1 MASIKSSGDTT
12 LATINYKVTSS
23 DLSFDNSYYFA
34 SSNTSSNFNVYYW
47 TGSAWSSKYTQ
58 TKSGNFGHQIA
69 CTWDGDRFVVGSPH
83 ENKVYVYHS
92 PGGTGSQK
100 WTHNASGQETSPTV
114 HTISCPDSSTTG
126 RRFGWSVA
134 IAKDLGNHIII
145 GAPGD
150 FTQSDSDGQKRG
162 KVYVYE
168 FNGSTWSKTFDK
180 TDSGAHTDVSNAGS
194 SVSISEPE
202 IQLKESSATSGQAF
216 YQVNNASPQFGFYVD
231 ISGYAEYIAIGVPGT
246 PIGLLNS
253 TNLDGYSGS
262 DSIDRTGGNSD
273 YFENTAQLGCVACY
287 KTSNTNKSWAS
298 NTSLH
303 GKPVRGQTEMS
314 WTSGLIGDNSSN
326 TVIWDFTALGTT
338 CKISLDGN
346 RLIGGSPRYSYP
358 GKQQSP
364 NFGRLDAW
372 NYSTTDSDW
381 VLGKGR
387 VVGNRPGNRLGMN
400 IAVDYTGQ
408 RVAALYMKEPTE
420 YATNTSNYDGQSG
433 IMIFDWNG
441 NGFYEVVPEV
451 QTNLGSNGDHTYGSV
466 AISKGDTVAA
476 TAYNLTTNGTAT
488 FYFYKLTG
496 GYDGNSLVGGYCAA
510 DAFLVGPNDGS
521 TENTFKKQI
530 KFGGTFFDNDYENT
544 TIENRIYHFDP
555 NNTDGNQQ
563 GFSEL
568 LVSKKTGADA
578 PDMIRFKSNE
588 FRIDTYINQTS
599 TNTNQFYTSAD
610 GEYDHHPALTMNI
623 AGNFKLNPE
632 FLLKDTSLTSGN
644 ATQKLQSGI
653 ENTQCETKALLDVEG
668 DIFGRR
674 RINAGYKFGQEILGR
689 KWPWQILY
697 DTRSAHT
704 KRDNNLY
711 SNTFNEFNSSASY
724 KHGRVYSK
732 GVGSGTGNITHYE
745 SEGAIT
751 LPNTDFRILNND
763 WTVAKSIGGNGISGS
778 FWFKLKNEH
787 STYSSDA
794 TVISYG
800 DPHATNHNGFRFQVT
815 STTIQFNFGN
825 GIIKPSSNY
834 SLTQHKWYHIYYAFK
849 PNSITSWA
857 SSSSSTRFYLWI
869 NGIEYSGSL
878 LLTGSNLSNASGY
891 SGKHYIG
898 SPLNDS
904 ATNIYIGMVAHYN
917 SHIYQQ
923 FHGTADNYIGQFANV
938 SEMYNWGSPGQ
949 KLAVGG
955 DAYIQNRLSINHGH
969 SPKAAL
975 DVVGDVEII
984 GDINF
989 TGDLKH
995 NGDQNLDLEPVY
1007 INKTQS
1013 SNNPPLKVS
1022 ASTTHDTTTSNGIL
1036 LKGNT
1041 PDKPAIIA
1049 IEVDNALAGNA
1060 LVSWNTNQ
1068 AGGGWCMGADNN
1080 AGDKLKIANSA
1091 SALQSDTHMEFSSSG
1106 TDFKKAI
1113 LANGSVGTNGQVL
1126 TSSGGGTV
1134 SWADSGGGG
1143 SSLWTELS
1151 DGGTSHPT
1159 SGMTSS
1165 TSGNPQYQ
1173 ASASTYLGGLG
1184 GSGLGD
1190 AWRAFNG
1197 SIGDEGWHAASSRY
1211 STTTGNY
1218 TGSDSTTY
1226 NGSSSVSGDWIEL
1239 TTPTQTPPATGISM
1253 NEVQI
1258 APRTG
1263 YLNRCAGDGMI
1274 LGRYNGSSTYDL
1286 IHSFTNKTYT
1296 NGNYTS
1302 ITFPSSNAYRYFRIV
1317 ITKLSGSVGES
1328 VLNISEIKFI
1338 TSNSINR
1345 PGANVGIGIPS
1356 PSYKLEVAGDIN
1368 ITGSDSFLRKNGN
1381 KIPEWTQTPSS
1392 TTDVY
1397 RLGKVGIGTSSPG
1410 STLDVD
1416 GDINISTGSSFK
1428 INGVA
1433 QNFNT
1438 GSSLSGTDTFEWGAG
1453 VSGKHTNAGKIGY
1466 SFNRSGAGANDELDI
1481 IGAGT
1486 TTYGRYIRLYDKI
1499 GVGDNSASNTVPR
1512 TACINVRPYGHSNPD
1527 YNGLYIY
1534 TPTDTGAQ
1542 DAIVACRTG
1551 GSGGGDP
1558 YISFDVK
1565 DQNGWCWGI
1574 DNSDDDK
1581 MKLGANWDSLAND
1594 TKMTIDRSGN
1604 VGIGTS
1610 SPNSPLH
1617 IYEETGSSRSSTSGT
1632 LVLEHNDSGG
1642 SSCIVFPSKRNYNS
1656 DYGYIQ
1662 FEDSTSSGDEKSRL
1676 IIGTENDGPGSNE
1689 DNVILSPTGK
1699 VGIKTNTPQRTLD
1712 VDGDSR
1718 FDAGV
1723 HLNWSSP
1730 TLYLQD
1736 TDSRS
1741 SMIHC
1746 NSSYFY
1752 ILRGSGNNSTSWSA
1766 YNSRWPLQIN
1776 LGNND
1781 FSIGGGCYS
1790 VSYHTHSDARIK
1802 KDIVD
1807 IDDTSALE
1815 KLRLLQPKTY
1825 KYRNEDNGTDTVY
1838 GFIAQDVSNVLP
1850 YAVSIKADPV
1860 PTILSSS
1867 NVTALTDTSV
1877 QLTLDKTIPDDI
1889 NLTNTS
1895 NISITVDGIGN
1906 YICPVISTT
1915 GNNII
1920 TIEKTSELSN
1930 ITSTST
1936 AYIFGEHVQ
1945 DFHNLK
1951 KDAIFTV
1958 ATAALQEVDRQLQ
1971 AEKTKVATLETQVA
1985 NLLARVTALENA

>member
-12 LATINYKVTSS
+12 LNTINYKVTSS

-47 TGSAWSSKYTQ
+47 SGSAWSSKYTQ

-92 PGGTGSQK
+92 PGGSGSQR
-100 WTHNASGQETSPTV
+100 WTHNANGDVTSPTV
-114 HTISCPDSSTTG
+114 YTISCPDSSTTG

-150 FTQSDSDGQKRG
+150 FGQSDSDGQKRG
-162 KVYVYE
+162 KVYIYE

-194 SVSISEPE
+194 SVTISEPE

-262 DSIDRTGGNSD
+262 GSVNRTGTGSD
-273 YFENTAQLGCVACY
+273 YFENTAQLGCVVCY

-314 WTSGLIGDNSSN
+314 WTSGLISDNSSN
-326 TVIWDFTALGTT
+326 TVIWDFNQLGIT
-338 CKISLDGN
+338 CKISLDGT
-346 RLIGGSPRYSYP
+346 RLIGGSPRYSFP

-400 IAVDYTGQ
+400 IAIDYTGQ
-408 RVAALYMKEPTE
+408 RVAALFMKEPTE
-420 YATNTSNYDGQSG
+420 YATNSSNYDGQSG
-433 IMIFDWNG
+433 IMVFDWNG
-441 NGFYEVVPEV
+441 NGFYEVIPEV

-466 AISKGDTVAA
+466 AISRGDVIAA

-530 KFGGTFFDNDYENT
+530 KFGGTFFDNYYENT
-544 TIENRIYHFDP
+544 TIENRIYHFDE

-578 PDMIRFKSNE
+578 PDMIRFKANE
-588 FRIDTYINQTS
+588 FRIDTYVNQTT

-632 FLLKDTSLTSGN
+632 FLLKDTSLTTGN
-644 ATQKLQSGI
+644 DTQRIQSGI

-787 STYSSDA
+787 STYPSTGA
-794 TVISYG
+794 TVVSYG
-800 DPHATNHNGFRFQVT
+800 DPHADDHDGFRFQVT
-815 STTIQFNFGN
+815 STTIQFNFGD

-834 SLTQHKWYHIYYAFK
+834 SLTKWKWYHIYYAFK

-857 SSSSSTRFYLWI
+857 NGSSTQFYLWI
-869 NGIEYSGSL
+869 NGIEYSGNS

-923 FHGTADNYIGQFANV
+923 FHGTNDNYIGQFANV

-1013 SNNPPLKVS
+1013 TDNPPLKVL

-1041 PDKPAIIA
+1041 ADKPAIIA

-1068 AGGGWCMGADNN
+1068 TGGGWCMGADNN

-1091 SALQSDTHMEFSSSG
+1091 SALQTDTHMEFSSSG

-1113 LANGSVGTNGQVL
+1113 LANGSAGTNGQVL

-1134 SWADSGGGG
+1134 SWEDSGGGGG

-1173 ASASTYLGGLG
+1173 ASASTYMGGLG

-1197 SIGDEGWHAASSRY
+1197 TIGDEGWHAASSRY

-1239 TTPTQTPPATGISM
+1239 TTPTQSPPATGISI

-1317 ITKLSGSVGES
+1317 VTKLSGSVGDS

-1381 KIPEWTQTPSS
+1381 KIPEWTQTPNS

-1397 RLGKVGIGTSSPG
+1397 RHGNVGIGEAYPSYNLEVDGTVNITSGLRANGSAGSNGQVLTSSGGGAMSWTTP
-1410 STLDVD
+1410 
-1416 GDINISTGSSFK
+1416 SS
-1428 INGVA
+1428 GGGG
-1433 QNFNT
+1433 
-1438 GSSLSGTDTFEWGAG
+1438 GSSLSGTNTFEWGTG
-1453 VSGKHTNAGKIGY
+1453 VSGKETNAGKIGY
-1466 SFNRSGAGANDELDI
+1466 STWSTGTNDALDI
-1481 IGAGT
+1481 VGAGT
-1486 TTYGRYIRLYDKI
+1486 STTNRAVRIWDK
-1499 GVGDNSASNTVPR
+1499 
-1512 TACINVRPYGHSNPD
+1512 
-1527 YNGLYIY
+1527 L
-1534 TPTDTGAQ
+1534 
-1542 DAIVACRTG
+1542 
-1551 GSGGGDP
+1551 
-1558 YISFDVK
+1558 
-1565 DQNGWCWGI
+1565 
-1574 DNSDDDK
+1574 
-1581 MKLGANWDSLAND
+1581 
-1594 TKMTIDRSGN
+1594 
-1604 VGIGTS
+1604 GIGTS
-1610 SPNSPLH
+1610 SPEAHIHTYIGDHGESNVYIQAYSDSSGNRAALFLGTPHYNDSNSQPKCAIIADAVGWSRADLH
-1617 IYEETGSSRSSTSGT
+1617 FCVEGTANNGSAYRASTSNSRMMIHSTSGRVGIGT
-1632 LVLEHNDSGG
+1632 TSPTQGLLVVSGSG
-1642 SSCIVFPSKRNYNS
+1642 SGQNLSYAIL
-1656 DYGYIQ
+1656 
-1662 FEDSTSSGDEKSRL
+1662 STSGV
-1676 IIGTENDGPGSNE
+1676 N
-1689 DNVILSPTGK
+1689 TG
-1699 VGIKTNTPQRTLD
+1699 Q
-1712 VDGDSR
+1712 
-1718 FDAGV
+1718 
-1723 HLNWSSP
+1723 
-1730 TLYLQD
+1730 
-1736 TDSRS
+1736 
-1741 SMIHC
+1741 
-1746 NSSYFY
+1746 
-1752 ILRGSGNNSTSWSA
+1752 SGNQYYGIYATNRVAGWA
-1766 YNSRWPLQIN
+1766 FHA
-1776 LGNND
+1776 
-1781 FSIGGGCYS
+1781 FS
-1790 VSYHTHSDARIK
+1790 DRRIK
-1802 KDIVD
+1802 KNISDIND
-1807 IDDTSALE
+1807 SSALD
-1815 KLRLLQPKTY
+1815 KIRLLEPKIY
-1825 KYRNEDNGTDTVY
+1825 NYIDEKQQGTDTVY
-1838 GFIAQDVSNVLP
+1838 GFIAQEVANVLP
-1850 YAVSIKADPV
+1850 YAVTVGEGDIPN
-1860 PTILSSS
+1860 ILTNS
-1867 NVTALTDTSV
+1867 NVSVTSDSNVLELRLDTTV
-1877 QLTLDKTIPDDI
+1877 EGLTLS
-1889 NLTNTS
+1889 NTS
-1895 NISITVDGIGN
+1895 NINITTDNNQYLTV
-1906 YICPVISTT
+1906 PVLSFS
-1915 GNNII
+1915 GSNVI
-1920 TIEKTSELSN
+1920 TIQNSDKFTN
-1930 ITSTST
+1930 VTG
-1936 AYIFGEHVQ
+1936 AYIHGEHIQ
-1945 DFHNLK
+1945 DFNNLN
-1951 KDAIFTV
+1951 KDAIWAV
-1958 ATAALQEVDRQLQ
+1958 STAALQEVDRQLQ
-1971 AEKTKVATLETQVA
+1971 TEKTKVATLETQVA
-1985 NLLARVTALENA
+1985 DLLARVTALENA

>member
-12 LATINYKVTSS
+12 LNTINYKVTSS

-47 TGSAWSSKYTQ
+47 SGSAWSSKYTQ

-92 PGGTGSQK
+92 PGGSGSQR
-100 WTHNASGQETSPTV
+100 WTHNANGDVTSPTI

-150 FTQSDSDGQKRG
+150 FGQSDSDGQKRG

-194 SVSISEPE
+194 SVTISEPE

-262 DSIDRTGGNSD
+262 SSIDRTGGNSD
-273 YFENTAQLGCVACY
+273 YFENTAQLGCVVCY

-326 TVIWDFTALGTT
+326 TVIWDFNQLGIT

-346 RLIGGSPRYSYP
+346 RLIGGSPRYSFP

-400 IAVDYTGQ
+400 IAIDYTGQ
-408 RVAALYMKEPTE
+408 RVAALFMKQPTE
-420 YATNTSNYDGQSG
+420 YSSGGGQGNSG
-433 IMIFDWNG
+433 IMVFDWNG
-441 NGFYEVVPEV
+441 NGFYEVIPEV

-466 AISKGDTVAA
+466 AISKGDVIAA

-530 KFGGTFFDNDYENT
+530 KFGGTFFDNYYENT
-544 TIENRIYHFDP
+544 TIENRIYHFDE

-578 PDMIRFKSNE
+578 PDMIRFKANE
-588 FRIDTYINQTS
+588 FRIDTYVNQTS
-599 TNTNQFYTSAD
+599 TNQNHFYTSAD

-632 FLLKDTSLTSGN
+632 FLLKDTSLTSGTT
-644 ATQKLQSGI
+644 AQKIQSGI

-751 LPNTDFRILNND
+751 LPDTDFRILNND
-763 WTVAKSIGGNGISGS
+763 SYVVKSIGSNGISGS

-800 DPHATNHNGFRFQVT
+800 DPHATDHDGFRFQVT
-815 STTIQFNFGN
+815 STTIQFNFGD

-834 SLTQHKWYHIYYAFK
+834 SLTKWKWYHIYYAFK

-869 NGIEYSGSL
+869 NGIEYSGNL

-891 SGKHYIG
+891 NGKHYIG

-923 FHGTADNYIGQFANV
+923 FHDTADNYVGQFANV
-938 SEMYNWGSPGQ
+938 FEMYNWGSPGQ

-1013 SNNPPLKVS
+1013 TNNPPLKVLAS
-1022 ASTTHDTTTSNGIL
+1022 ATENATTSNGIL
-1036 LKGNT
+1036 ISQTGT
-1041 PDKPAIIA
+1041 AGEHAIMA
-1049 IEVDNALAGNA
+1049 IQVAGANSGDPF
-1060 LVSWNTNQ
+1060 VSWDNSVT
-1068 AGGGWCMGADNN
+1068 GWSMGIDNDDN
-1080 AGDKLKIANSA
+1080 DKLKIANSA
-1091 SALQSDTHMEFSSSG
+1091 SALDSGTHMEFSSSG

-1113 LANGSVGTNGQVL
+1113 LANGSAGTSGQVL
-1126 TSSGGGTV
+1126 TSSGPGGTV
-1134 SWADSGGGG
+1134 SWTTPSSGGSSFNGEIADYITHTDDANTYFGFPSDDTFMIKTNGTERLRANSSGNIGIGTASPGYKLDVDGDINMSSGSSLRINGVAQSFGGGGG
-1143 SSLWTELS
+1143 SSTWT
-1151 DGGTSHPT
+1151 T
-1159 SGMTSS
+1159 SGS
-1165 TSGNPQYQ
+1165 
-1173 ASASTYLGGLG
+1173 
-1184 GSGLGD
+1184 
-1190 AWRAFNG
+1190 
-1197 SIGDEGWHAASSRY
+1197 
-1211 STTTGNY
+1211 
-1218 TGSDSTTY
+1218 
-1226 NGSSSVSGDWIEL
+1226 
-1239 TTPTQTPPATGISM
+1239 
-1253 NEVQI
+1253 
-1258 APRTG
+1258 
-1263 YLNRCAGDGMI
+1263 
-1274 LGRYNGSSTYDL
+1274 
-1286 IHSFTNKTYT
+1286 
-1296 NGNYTS
+1296 
-1302 ITFPSSNAYRYFRIV
+1302 
-1317 ITKLSGSVGES
+1317 
-1328 VLNISEIKFI
+1328 
-1338 TSNSINR
+1338 
-1345 PGANVGIGIPS
+1345 
-1356 PSYKLEVAGDIN
+1356 
-1368 ITGSDSFLRKNGN
+1368 
-1381 KIPEWTQTPSS
+1381 
-1392 TTDVY
+1392 DVY
-1397 RLGKVGIGTSSPG
+1397 RSSGKVGIGTSSPG
-1410 STLDVD
+1410 APLDVRSSGSD
-1416 GDINISTGSSFK
+1416 PATNGILVYNDTNSSGQDSILTLQVGGSS
-1428 INGVA
+1428 
-1433 QNFNT
+1433 
-1438 GSSLSGTDTFEWGAG
+1438 AG
-1453 VSGKHTNAGKIGY
+1453 
-1466 SFNRSGAGANDELDI
+1466 
-1481 IGAGT
+1481 
-1486 TTYGRYIRLYDKI
+1486 
-1499 GVGDNSASNTVPR
+1499 
-1512 TACINVRPYGHSNPD
+1512 
-1527 YNGLYIY
+1527 
-1534 TPTDTGAQ
+1534 
-1542 DAIVACRTG
+1542 DA
-1551 GSGGGDP
+1551 
-1558 YISFDVK
+1558 YISFDIK
-1565 DQNGWCWGI
+1565 DEAGWAWGV
-1574 DNSDDDK
+1574 DNDDSNK
-1581 MKLGANWDSLAND
+1581 MKLGTNWDSVSTN
-1594 TKMTIDRSGN
+1594 TKMTIDTSGK
-1604 VGIGTS
+1604 VGIGTT
-1610 SPNSPLH
+1610 SPNA
-1617 IYEETGSSRSSTSGT
+1617 E
-1632 LVLEHNDSGG
+1632 
-1642 SSCIVFPSKRNYNS
+1642 
-1656 DYGYIQ
+1656 
-1662 FEDSTSSGDEKSRL
+1662 
-1676 IIGTENDGPGSNE
+1676 
-1689 DNVILSPTGK
+1689 
-1699 VGIKTNTPQRTLD
+1699 LD
-1712 VDGDSR
+1712 VDG
-1718 FDAGV
+1718 
-1723 HLNWSSP
+1723 H
-1730 TLYLQD
+1730 
-1736 TDSRS
+1736 
-1741 SMIHC
+1741 IHC
-1746 NSSYFY
+1746 NSIQTGLARYEKHLVKSNLIKLYFGSAGASTPTTQSAMDTYFESLSSGTKSLSRPQHGAVSSDDTFAETFEGYLKVTTAGTHYFGLNSDDASDMY
-1752 ILRGSGNNSTSWSA
+1752 INGIQVAYWYGGHGHNGTLTTPGGTTGSIYLKTGYHKIFVRFQENGGGEALYSLWKEPGDSSWSEIPA
-1766 YNSRWPLQIN
+1766 DNCFYDHIR
-1776 LGNND
+1776 
-1781 FSIGGGCYS
+1781 
-1790 VSYHTHSDARIK
+1790 YH
-1802 KDIVD
+1802 
-1807 IDDTSALE
+1807 
-1815 KLRLLQPKTY
+1815 
-1825 KYRNEDNGTDTVY
+1825 
-1838 GFIAQDVSNVLP
+1838 
-1850 YAVSIKADPV
+1850 
-1860 PTILSSS
+1860 
-1867 NVTALTDTSV
+1867 
-1877 QLTLDKTIPDDI
+1877 
-1889 NLTNTS
+1889 
-1895 NISITVDGIGN
+1895 
-1906 YICPVISTT
+1906 
-1915 GNNII
+1915 
-1920 TIEKTSELSN
+1920 
-1930 ITSTST
+1930 
-1936 AYIFGEHVQ
+1936 
-1945 DFHNLK
+1945 
-1951 KDAIFTV
+1951 
-1958 ATAALQEVDRQLQ
+1958 
-1971 AEKTKVATLETQVA
+1971 
-1985 NLLARVTALENA
+1985 

>member
-34 SSNTSSNFNVYYW
+34 SSNTNSNFNVYYW
-47 TGSAWSSKYTQ
+47 TGSAWSSEYTQ

-100 WTHNASGQETSPTV
+100 WTHNASGDETSPTV
-114 HTISCPDSSTTG
+114 HTISCLDSSTTG

-145 GAPGD
+145 GAPGNGGTGTGTD
-150 FTQSDSDGQKRG
+150 TTGQKRG
-162 KVYVYE
+162 KVYIYE

-180 TDSGAHTDVSNAGS
+180 TDSGAHTDVNNAGS
-194 SVSISEPE
+194 SVTISDPE

-216 YQVNNASPQFGFYVD
+216 YQVDNASPQFGFYVD

-253 TNLDGYSGS
+253 SNLDGYSGT
-262 DSIDRTGGNSD
+262 DSIDRTGSGSD
-273 YFENTAQLGCVACY
+273 YFENTAQLGCVVCY

-298 NTSLH
+298 NTSLY

-338 CKISLDGN
+338 CKLSLDGT

-400 IAVDYTGQ
+400 IAIDYTGQ
-408 RVAALYMKEPTE
+408 RVAALFMKEPTE
-420 YATNTSNYDGQSG
+420 YATNGSGNDGNSG

-466 AISKGDTVAA
+466 AISKGDVIAA

-544 TIENRIYHFDP
+544 AIENRIYHFDE

-599 TNTNQFYTSAD
+599 TNNNHFYTSAD

-644 ATQKLQSGI
+644 DTQRIQSGI

-745 SEGAIT
+745 NEGAIT

-763 WTVAKSIGGNGISGS
+763 SYVVKSIGGNGISGS

-787 STYSSDA
+787 SSYSSNA

-800 DPHATNHNGFRFQVT
+800 DPHANNHDGFRFQVT
-815 STTIQFNFGN
+815 STTIQFNFGD

-834 SLTQHKWYHIYYAFK
+834 SLTKWKWYHIYYAFK

-857 SSSSSTRFYLWI
+857 NGSSTQFYLWI
-869 NGIEYSGSL
+869 NGIEYSGNS

-923 FHGTADNYIGQFANV
+923 FHGVGDNYVGQFANV
-938 SEMYNWGSPGQ
+938 LEMYNWGSPGQ

-1013 SNNPPLKVS
+1013 TNNPPLKVS
-1022 ASTTHDTTTSNGIL
+1022 ASTTENATTSNGIL
-1036 LKGNT
+1036 ISQAGT
-1041 PDKPAIIA
+1041 AGQHAIMA
-1049 IEVDNALAGNA
+1049 IQVAGANSGNA
-1060 LVSWNTNQ
+1060 FVSWDTDVT
-1068 AGGGWCMGADNN
+1068 GWSMGIDNS
-1080 AGDKLKIANSA
+1080 DSDILKIANSKD
-1091 SALQSDTHMEFSSSG
+1091 SLSTDTHMEFSSSG

-1113 LANGSVGTNGQVL
+1113 LANGSAGTNGQVL
-1126 TSSGGGTV
+1126 TSGGGGTV
-1134 SWADSGGGG
+1134 SWTTVSGGGG
-1143 SSLWTELS
+1143 SSVESEASYFYVTAVGSNYFRIDTAKQPTLTLYRGVTYRFDQS
-1151 DGGTSHPT
+1151 SSTNGSHPF
-1159 SGMTSS
+1159 
-1165 TSGNPQYQ
+1165 
-1173 ASASTYLGGLG
+1173 
-1184 GSGLGD
+1184 
-1190 AWRAFNG
+1190 R
-1197 SIGDEGWHAASSRY
+1197 I
-1211 STTTGNY
+1211 STTTEGGNAP
-1218 TGSDSTTY
+1218 GTTY
-1226 NGSSSVSGDWIEL
+1226 NGS
-1239 TTPTQTPPATGISM
+1239 
-1253 NEVQI
+1253 
-1258 APRTG
+1258 
-1263 YLNRCAGDGMI
+1263 
-1274 LGRYNGSSTYDL
+1274 NGSSGSYRQYIVPDNAPNTVYYNCSN
-1286 IHSFTNKTYT
+1286 HSGMGGT
-1296 NGNYTS
+1296 
-1302 ITFPSSNAYRYFRIV
+1302 
-1317 ITKLSGSVGES
+1317 
-1328 VLNISEIKFI
+1328 
-1338 TSNSINR
+1338 
-1345 PGANVGIGIPS
+1345 
-1356 PSYKLEVAGDIN
+1356 IN
-1368 ITGSDSFLRKNGN
+1368 IISGIVNTSGLVASNVFVNNHMNVSGTIHCDS
-1381 KIPEWTQTPSS
+1381 IQT
-1392 TTDVY
+1392 
-1397 RLGKVGIGTSSPG
+1397 GTSQYEKHLVKSNLIKLYFG
-1410 STLDVD
+1410 SASA
-1416 GDINISTGSSFK
+1416 STPTTQIAMDTYFE
-1428 INGVA
+1428 
-1433 QNFNT
+1433 
-1438 GSSLSGTDTFEWGAG
+1438 SLSSGTKSLSRPRRDAGGFDDDTFAE
-1453 VSGKHTNAGKIGY
+1453 TFEGY
-1466 SFNRSGAGANDELDI
+1466 LKVTEN
-1481 IGAGT
+1481 GT
-1486 TTYGRYIRLYDKI
+1486 YYF
-1499 GVGDNSASNTVPR
+1499 
-1512 TACINVRPYGHSNPD
+1512 
-1527 YNGLYIY
+1527 GL
-1534 TPTDTGAQ
+1534 
-1542 DAIVACRTG
+1542 
-1551 GSGGGDP
+1551 
-1558 YISFDVK
+1558 
-1565 DQNGWCWGI
+1565 
-1574 DNSDDDK
+1574 NSDDASD
-1581 MKLGANWDSLAND
+1581 MYIN
-1594 TKMTIDRSGN
+1594 
-1604 VGIGTS
+1604 GIQIAHWYGGHSHNSTTTTPGGT
-1610 SPNSPLH
+1610 
-1617 IYEETGSSRSSTSGT
+1617 TGSIYLKTGYHKIFVRFQ
-1632 LVLEHNDSGG
+1632 ENSGG
-1642 SSCIVFPSKRNYNS
+1642 EALYTLWKRP
-1656 DYGYIQ
+1656 D
-1662 FEDSTSSGDEKSRL
+1662 DS
-1676 IIGTENDGPGSNE
+1676 
-1689 DNVILSPTGK
+1689 
-1699 VGIKTNTPQRTLD
+1699 
-1712 VDGDSR
+1712 
-1718 FDAGV
+1718 
-1723 HLNWSSP
+1723 
-1730 TLYLQD
+1730 
-1736 TDSRS
+1736 
-1741 SMIHC
+1741 
-1746 NSSYFY
+1746 
-1752 ILRGSGNNSTSWSA
+1752 SWSEIPA
-1766 YNSRWPLQIN
+1766 ANCFYDHIR
-1776 LGNND
+1776 
-1781 FSIGGGCYS
+1781 
-1790 VSYHTHSDARIK
+1790 YH
-1802 KDIVD
+1802 
-1807 IDDTSALE
+1807 
-1815 KLRLLQPKTY
+1815 
-1825 KYRNEDNGTDTVY
+1825 
-1838 GFIAQDVSNVLP
+1838 
-1850 YAVSIKADPV
+1850 
-1860 PTILSSS
+1860 
-1867 NVTALTDTSV
+1867 
-1877 QLTLDKTIPDDI
+1877 
-1889 NLTNTS
+1889 
-1895 NISITVDGIGN
+1895 
-1906 YICPVISTT
+1906 
-1915 GNNII
+1915 
-1920 TIEKTSELSN
+1920 
-1930 ITSTST
+1930 
-1936 AYIFGEHVQ
+1936 
-1945 DFHNLK
+1945 
-1951 KDAIFTV
+1951 
-1958 ATAALQEVDRQLQ
+1958 
-1971 AEKTKVATLETQVA
+1971 
-1985 NLLARVTALENA
+1985 